1 MIKGST
7 KPAIRRGIPKIK
19 PTVLPLPNVRL
30 ITRPAMKRIKPR
42 AILKEKL

>member
-7 KPAIRRGIPKIK
+7 NPAMRSGIPKIK
-19 PTVLPLPNVRL
+19 PTVLALPNVRL
-30 ITRPAMKRIKPR
+30 ITNPAMKRIKPR